1 MKIGIASD
9 HAGYSVKQRIIA
21 ELKYD
26 FIDYGTDSLES
37 VDYPDFALKLG
48 KDIGK
53 QIDIGI
59 LICKTGIGMSIA
71 CNKIKGIRCAK
82 VDNEIEARLTREHND
97 ANVMAIS
104 ADKNFEEIKKII
116 EIFINTPF
124 SNDERHIRRI
134 NKIKE
139 IENEY

>member
-82 VDNEIEARLTREHND
+82 VDNEIEAKLTREHND

-116 EIFINTPF
+116 EIFLNTPF
-124 SNDERHIRRI
+124 SNEERHIRRI

>member
-1 MKIGIASD
+1 MRIGIASD
-9 HAGYSVKQRIIA
+9 HAGYSVKEKILA

-26 FIDYGTDSLES
+26 FKDYGTNGLES
-37 VDYPDFALKLG
+37 VDYPDFAYKLG
-48 KDIGK
+48 KDINNEIVLGV
-53 QIDIGI
+53 

-71 CNKIKGIRCAK
+71 CNKIKGVRCAK
-82 VDNEIEARLTREHND
+82 VDNVSEAKLTREHNN
-97 ANVMAIS
+97 ANVIAIS
-104 ADKNFEEIKKII
+104 ADKSFDDIKNII
-116 EIFINTPF
+116 EIFLNTPF

>member
-82 VDNEIEARLTREHND
+82 VDNEIEAKLTREHND

-124 SNDERHIRRI
+124 SNEERHIRRI

>member
-9 HAGYSVKQRIIA
+9 HAGYEVKERIIS
-21 ELKYD
+21 ELNYD
-26 FIDYGTDSLES
+26 FKDYGTNSLES

-48 KDIGK
+48 KDINNE
-53 QIDIGI
+53 IDLGI

-71 CNKIKGIRCAK
+71 CNKIKGVRCAK
-82 VDNEIEARLTREHND
+82 VDNETEAKLTREHND

-104 ADKNFEEIKKII
+104 ADKDFEEIKNMI
-116 EIFINTPF
+116 EIFLNTSF
-124 SNDERHIRRI
+124 SNDERHIRRV
-134 NKIKE
+134 NKIRK

>member
-82 VDNEIEARLTREHND
+82 VDNEIEAKLTREHND

>member
-59 LICKTGIGMSIA
+59 LICKTGIGMSIVA
-71 CNKIKGIRCAK
+71 NKFKGIRCAACY
-82 VDNEIEARLTREHND
+82 NEESARFAKAHND
-97 ANVMAIS
+97 INVLALGAEYVSTNEAICIPSLS
-104 ADKNFEEIKKII
+104 ASD
-116 EIFINTPF
+116 NTTTY
-124 SNDERHIRRI
+124 S
-134 NKIKE
+134 
-139 IENEY
+139 

>member
-9 HAGYSVKQRIIA
+9 HAGYEVKERIIS

-26 FIDYGTDSLES
+26 FKDYGTNSLES

-48 KDIGK
+48 KDINK
-53 QIDIGI
+53 EIDLGI

-71 CNKIKGIRCAK
+71 CNKIKGVRCAK
-82 VDNEIEARLTREHND
+82 VDNEIEARLTKEHND

-104 ADKNFEEIKKII
+104 ADKDFEEIKNMI
-116 EIFINTPF
+116 EIFLNTSF
-124 SNDERHIRRI
+124 SNDERHIRRV
-134 NKIKE
+134 NKIRK

>member
-9 HAGYSVKQRIIA
+9 HAGYEVKERIIS

-26 FIDYGTDSLES
+26 FKDYGTNSLES

-48 KDIGK
+48 KDINN
-53 QIDIGI
+53 QIALGI

-71 CNKIKGIRCAK
+71 CNKIKGVRCAK
-82 VDNEIEARLTREHND
+82 VDNETEAKLTREHND

-104 ADKNFEEIKKII
+104 ADKNFEDIKKII
-116 EIFINTPF
+116 EIFLNTPF
-124 SNDERHIRRI
+124 SNDERHIRRV